1 MLLPQARMLRVELNP
16 QAYALSQGTVVMASN
31 LPAATRVTS
40 LTHRER
46 SSPAD
51 NLSVCFSKGL
61 LGGFAGWFSAGFS
74 AVPSADHFQVVFVEC
89 RL

>member
-16 QAYALSQGTVVMASN
+16 QAYALGQGTVVMASD

-51 NLSVCFSKGL
+51 TLSVCFSKGL
-61 LGGFAGWFSAGFS
+61 LGGLAGWFSAGFS

>member
-16 QAYALSQGTVVMASN
+16 QAYALGQGTVVIASD
-31 LPAATRVTS
+31 LHGTTRVTS

-51 NLSVCFSKGL
+51 TLSVCFSKGL
-61 LGGFAGWFSAGFS
+61 LGGLAGWFSAGFS